1 MLTPAFDSIVDRF
14 YVAIDANPE
23 ARAVFKDE
31 AQVARQKKLLRSW
44 LVRFF
49 AGPVRR
55 QLLRGARAHRP
66 CARPHRAP
74 AALRV
79 RVHERHPVGA
89 DRGRRRRGGRDGSMP
104 VALQQSI
111 HRLCDVELAIML
123 ETYRED
129 YDRALRTAERLATL
143 GQFAG
148 TVAHEM
154 RNPLAVLSTSSHL
167 LRRNAGDQPN
177 VLRHVDRIERQIAVC
192 GQIVDDLLA
201 LARDRPPSFE
211 TVELRPL
218 FEFAWAQLPGHAHSL
233 SLSIADDAT
242 VLSADA
248 SQLRQVLVNLLQNAT
263 QAMSEPGIVS
273 IEVTRTTLGEQRE
286 EALRI
291 RVEDC
296 GEGFSADALE
306 HLFEPLFTT
315 KARGIGLGLPLCQRV
330 VAKHRGTLS
339 AATASRAARGWTSS
353 CRGAERGVMRVLLV
367 DDNAELADNLAELLA
382 SDQTQVY
389 AHSDS
394 VAALAWGRT
403 HDFDTALLDVR
414 MPLWAAWS

>member
-1 MLTPAFDSIVDRF
+1 MATLLDELFRYVGFGPDDGARLIGASAALTPAFDAIVDRF
-14 YVAIDANPE
+14 YVAIEANPE
-23 ARAVFKDE
+23 ARAVFTDE

-49 AGPVRR
+49 AGPYDDSYFEERAR
-55 QLLRGARAHRP
+55 IGRAHVRIGLP
-66 CARPHRAP
+66 QRYVFVSMNVIRSGLIEAV
-74 AALRV
+74 AAS
-79 RVHERHPVGA
+79 
-89 DRGRRRRGGRDGSMP
+89 GGRDGQEA

-148 TVAHEM
+148 TLAHEM

-177 VLRHVDRIERQIAVC
+177 VLRHVDRIERQISVC

-218 FEFAWAQLPGHAHSL
+218 FEFAWAQVQASQHSL
-233 SLSIADDAT
+233 RLDIADDAT

-263 QAMSEPGIVS
+263 QAMSEPGVVS
-273 IEVTRTTLGEQRE
+273 IEVVRTTLVEQRE

-296 GEGFSADALE
+296 GEGFSAEALE

-330 VAKHRGTLS
+330 IAKHRGTLS
-339 AATASRAARGWTSS
+339 AVNHEP
-353 CRGAERGVMRVLLV
+353 RGARVDIVLP
-367 DDNAELADNLAELLA
+367 
-382 SDQTQVY
+382 
-389 AHSDS
+389 
-394 VAALAWGRT
+394 VAQKEG
-403 HDFDTALLDVR
+403 
-414 MPLWAAWS
+414 S

>member
-1 MLTPAFDSIVDRF
+1 MATLLDELFRYVGFGPEDGARLMAASATLTPAFDSIVDRF
-14 YVAIDANPE
+14 YVAIEANPE
-23 ARAVFKDE
+23 ARSVFKDE
-31 AQVARQKKLLRSW
+31 AQIARQKALLRSW

-49 AGPVRR
+49 AGPYDESYYEERAR
-55 QLLRGARAHRP
+55 IGRAHVRIGLP
-66 CARPHRAP
+66 QRYVFVSMNVIRSGLVESVAAR
-74 AALRV
+74 
-79 RVHERHPVGA
+79 GMA
-89 DRGRRRRGGRDGSMP
+89 DADT

-148 TVAHEM
+148 TLAHEM

-167 LRRNAGDQPN
+167 LRRNAGEQPN

-211 TVELRPL
+211 SVELRPL
-218 FEFAWAQLPGHAHSL
+218 FEFAWAQLQASQHSL
-233 SLSIADDAT
+233 AISIADDAT

-263 QAMSEPGIVS
+263 QAMSEPGVVS
-273 IEVTRTTLGEQRE
+273 IEVARTTLGDQRE

-291 RVEDC
+291 RVEDG
-296 GEGFSADALE
+296 GEGFSTAALE

-330 VAKHRGTLS
+330 ITKHRGTLS
-339 AATASRAARGWTSS
+339 ASNREP
-353 CRGAERGVMRVLLV
+353 RGARVDIVLPV
-367 DDNAELADNLAELLA
+367 
-382 SDQTQVY
+382 
-389 AHSDS
+389 AHKEES
-394 VAALAWGRT
+394 
-403 HDFDTALLDVR
+403 
-414 MPLWAAWS
+414 